1 MIGKLQLPVSLS
13 WLWPVMMC
21 ALLVS
26 CGDDDD
32 YHYPSV
38 KLEFLT
44 AQAGADGH
52 LKSVLTDEG
61 KEYAVL
67 ADASNTLIDA
77 NASIRIVSNY
87 STETTNGTSGVKL
100 YALLQA
106 ISYTPKPA
114 EKFENGVK
122 RDPADVSS
130 IWMGLNYL
138 NMILDI
144 KAQNGKHTFR
154 FVEEQVTT
162 NESTGHR
169 TVHLSLYHDD
179 GGDVQAFSRR
189 AYVSIPLRHYAEVG
203 INKITVHFS
212 LQTYSG
218 EKTYEFEY
226 NPQ

>member
-1 MIGKLQLPVSLS
+1 
-13 WLWPVMMC
+13 MMC

-44 AQAGADGH
+44 AQAGADGR
-52 LKSVLTDEG
+52 LASVLTDEG

-67 ADASNTLIDA
+67 ADASNTRIDA

-87 STETTNGTSGVKL
+87 GTETSNGTSGVKL

-106 ISYTPKPA
+106 VSPAPKPA
-114 EKFENGVK
+114 EEFKDGVK
-122 RDPADVSS
+122 RDPADVSG

-144 KAQNGKHTFR
+144 KAQNGKHSFQ
-154 FVEEQVTT
+154 FVEDRVTT
-162 NESTGHR
+162 DESAGHR
-169 TVHLSLYHDD
+169 TVYLSLYHDD

-189 AYVSIPLRHYAEVG
+189 AYASVPLQHYAEAG

-218 EKTYEFEY
+218 EKAYEFEY

>member
-1 MIGKLQLPVSLS
+1 MIGKFQLPVSLS

-21 ALLVS
+21 VLLVS
-26 CGDDDD
+26 CDDDD

-44 AQAGADGH
+44 AQAGADGR
-52 LKSVLTDEG
+52 LSSVLTDEG

-67 ADASNTLIDA
+67 ADASNTRIDA
-77 NASIRIVSNY
+77 GASIRIVSNY
-87 STETTNGTSGVKL
+87 GTETSNGTSGVKL

-106 ISYTPKPA
+106 VAPAPKPA
-114 EKFENGVK
+114 EEFKDGVK
-122 RDPADVSS
+122 RDPADVSG

-144 KAQNGKHTFR
+144 KAQSGKHSFH
-154 FVEEQVTT
+154 FVEDRVTT
-162 NESTGHR
+162 DESAGHR
-169 TVHLSLYHDD
+169 TVYLSLYHDD

-189 AYVSIPLRHYAEVG
+189 AYASVPLQHYAEAG

-218 EKTYEFEY
+218 EKAYEFEY